1 MMIIIHKMKVL
12 NHRFKMNKIKVQ
24 NHKIKV
30 KIMIAKNHR
39 FNKNKVIYHIYK
51 NEQIKKIKI

>member
-1 MMIIIHKMKVL
+1 MKVL
-12 NHRFKMNKIKVQ
+12 NHRFKMNKIKV
-24 NHKIKV
+24 
-30 KIMIAKNHR
+30 KIMRAKNHR